1 MACRSQLLLTR
12 AILQGG
18 AIWADVDAAT
28 TPFNRATPGGLIS
41 VIGVAGLTLCLG
53 IGWLRGRHGLSCDNL
68 FAADVVTA
76 DGKLVCASET

>member
-1 MACRSQLLLTR
+1 MARRPQFLLTR
-12 AILQGG
+12 AVLQGR
-18 AIWADVDAAT
+18 AIRADVNAAT
-28 TPFNRATPGGLIS
+28 TPFNRVTPGRLIS
-41 VIGVAGLTLCLG
+41 AMGVAGLTRSFG